1 MNKILLMSGIIASTA
16 MVLGPL
22 SPRAANASA
31 CSASSQTN
39 DKSGPINVSHPVSST
54 GSCSTAVI
62 GRAGQGSPHIRGVDA
77 FNDPG
82 FKTGT
87 CSSASGSHA
96 GFDTHFG
103 DGQSSGDGS
112 CSASSHS
119 P

>member
-1 MNKILLMSGIIASTA
+1 MSGIIALTA
-16 MVLGPL
+16 MLVVPFLPH
-22 SPRAANASA
+22 AMNAST

-39 DKSGPINVSHPVSST
+39 DKSGHITVSHSSSSS
-54 GSCSTAVI
+54 GSCSTSVV
-62 GRAGQGSPHIRGVDA
+62 GRAGQGSPHIGGADA

-96 GFDTHFG
+96 GFDFQFN
-103 DGQSSGDGS
+103 DGQSSADGS